1 MITLRHIKPNLVCLC
16 VGGLEV
22 VFSYDTPVAI
32 ALPNGERYRTA
43 HKFSVTTSRHIGE
56 AGYKNAP
63 ELPHEDLLR
72 IIDQYT
78 NSKETHL

>member
-1 MITLRHIKPNLVCLC
+1 MITLQQIKPNLARVC

-56 AGYKNAP
+56 AGYRNAP

-72 IIDQYT
+72 IIDQHT
-78 NSKETHL
+78 T